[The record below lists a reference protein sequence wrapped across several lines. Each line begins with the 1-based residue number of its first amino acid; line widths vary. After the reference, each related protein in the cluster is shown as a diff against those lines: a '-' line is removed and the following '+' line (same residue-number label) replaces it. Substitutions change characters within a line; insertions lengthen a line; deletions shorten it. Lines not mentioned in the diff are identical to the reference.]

1 VFGRGTSTREELDAA
16 GIRWRDTWR
25 GPGRWVPTTRWR
37 AQSRPPPLICCPR
50 STAGA
55 YTGSLRSRGEG
66 TPLSE
71 LELVTG
77 ALMDGGRCQ
86 NTVVRY
92 GPEQSVLGLAVGETV
107 QPTADGVERLARAA
121 LDELEAQFAE

>member
-1 VFGRGTSTREELDAA
+1 VVTCEELDA
-16 GIRWRDTWR
+16 
-25 GPGRWVPTTRWR
+25 TRISMAR
-37 AQSRPPPLICCPR
+37 QMARSRALGADDALAAQSRPSPLICCPR

-71 LELVTG
+71 LELVAG
-77 ALMDGGRCQ
+77 ALMDGGVLRGS
-86 NTVVRY
+86 TVVRY
-92 GPEQSVLGLAVGETV
+92 RPEQSALRLAVGETV
-107 QPTADGVERLARAA
+107 QLTVDGVERLARAA

>member
-1 VFGRGTSTREELDAA
+1 MARHVARSRALGTDDELAGSEPASAA
-16 GIRWRDTWR
+16 DLLLELHRRS
-25 GPGRWVPTTRWR
+25 
-37 AQSRPPPLICCPR
+37 APR
-50 STAGA
+50 LPAVTV
-55 YTGSLRSRGEG
+55 RGEG

>member
-1 VFGRGTSTREELDAA
+1 MARQVARSRALGADDALA
-16 GIRWRDTWR
+16 
-25 GPGRWVPTTRWR
+25 
-37 AQSRPPPLICCPR
+37 AQSRPSPLICCPR

-55 YTGSLRSRGEG
+55 YTGALRSRGEG

-71 LELVTG
+71 LQLVAG

-92 GPEQSVLGLAVGETV
+92 GPEQSALRLAVGETV

>member
-1 VFGRGTSTREELDAA
+1 MPPGF
-16 GIRWRDTWR
+16 RWRDTWR

-37 AQSRPPPLICCPR
+37 AQSRPPPLICCLS
-50 STAGA
+50 STAVPHPAPCGH
-55 YTGSLRSRGEG
+55 REEG

-71 LELVTG
+71 LELVAG
-77 ALMDGGRCQ
+77 ALMDGRRCQ

-107 QPTADGVERLARAA
+107 QLTVDGVERLARAA